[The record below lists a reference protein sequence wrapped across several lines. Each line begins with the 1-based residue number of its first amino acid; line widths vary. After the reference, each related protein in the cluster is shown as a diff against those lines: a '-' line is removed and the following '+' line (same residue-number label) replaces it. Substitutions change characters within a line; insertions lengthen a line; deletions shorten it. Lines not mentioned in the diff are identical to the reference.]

1 MLTMTFLLQTFITE
15 YAWHFISVKLKISSF
30 IYHQM
35 QLWNTEFLTI
45 RSRCLFEMFPSFA
58 IWKVICISTW
68 FFNYKFFF
76 IGLWLLWAP
85 LVAQRIKN
93 LTLTQETWVQ
103 SLGGENPLEK
113 GMVTHSSVLAWRILW
128 TEEPGRLHSMV
139 SQRIGHDWVT
149 NTQTHMIA

>member
-1 MLTMTFLLQTFITE
+1 MTFLLQTFITE

-93 LTLTQETWVQ
+93 LSLTQETWVQ
-103 SLGGENPLEK
+103 SLGGEKSPGEGNGYPLKCSCLENSMDR
-113 GMVTHSSVLAWRILW
+113 GAWQATLHGVTKNW
-128 TEEPGRLHSMV
+128 TRLS
-139 SQRIGHDWVT
+139 D
-149 NTQTHMIA
+149 